1 MARITILAKI
11 SVSRVIVANMKP
23 RIIAKFMR
31 WTLLLPMLLP
41 MRKLAS
47 RASATT
53 AIAARKVTAVI
64 AARREEVIQRDAQI
78 IPTGI
83 RPGWTRSYRR
93 SAAGRNNNNNRHH
106 PGHHPGHHSPKRII
120 AKSPVGVR
128 PVAPTAVTPTAM
140 EDVIMAR
147 RSKRTSSPEARRA
160 TTTPRRRRQAS
171 VPRRRVPRRRV
182 PIPKNFRVMPA
193 KVVTIDHRAISI
205 ISSISSCR
213 DIVHNEPTTG

>member
-11 SVSRVIVANMKP
+11 SVSRVIVANMKV

-47 RASATT
+47 RASAIT

-64 AARREEVIQRDAQI
+64 AARREEVIPRDAQI

-93 SAAGRNNNNNRHH
+93 SAAGRNNNNNR
-106 PGHHPGHHSPKRII
+106 HHPGHHSPKRII

-171 VPRRRVPRRRV
+171 VPRRRVP
-182 PIPKNFRVMPA
+182 IPKNFRVMPA

-205 ISSISSCR
+205 SSCR

>member
-11 SVSRVIVANMKP
+11 SVSRVIVANMKA

-47 RASATT
+47 RASAIT

-64 AARREEVIQRDAQI
+64 AARREEVIPRDAQI

-106 PGHHPGHHSPKRII
+106 PGHHSPKRII

-128 PVAPTAVTPTAM
+128 PVAPTAVTLLTAM

-171 VPRRRVPRRRV
+171 VPRRRVP
-182 PIPKNFRVMPA
+182 IPKNFRVMPA
-193 KVVTIDHRAISI
+193 NVVTIDHRAI
-205 ISSISSCR
+205 SISSCR